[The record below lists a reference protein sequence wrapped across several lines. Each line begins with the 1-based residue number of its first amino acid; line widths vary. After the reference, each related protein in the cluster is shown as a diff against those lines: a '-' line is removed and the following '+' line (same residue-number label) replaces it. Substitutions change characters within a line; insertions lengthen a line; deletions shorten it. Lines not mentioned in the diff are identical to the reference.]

1 MIGGGSGIEYGPKAG
16 APASI
21 ARTIRATRTITQRF
35 ICFGRIVLRAG
46 ETGGGWLCS
55 SLYTHASMSGKVKA
69 AVAGANG
76 YAGMTLVNLLAR
88 HPNVELRQLT
98 SRSFAGKPYESV
110 FPLLELKGEFLPD
123 PDPAGIDVVF
133 SCLPHNIGA
142 AKAGAW
148 LAAGARVIDMSADCR
163 LKDPS
168 QYPKWYRQ
176 EHPAPALLARAVFG
190 LPELHEHELQKAELI
205 AVPGCF
211 STSAILA
218 LAPAVASGLAGSDI
232 IIDAKSGVSGAG
244 RSPSMGV
251 HFSEVNESLGAYAI
265 EGHRHTP
272 EMTQELSALGRNG
285 IQITF
290 VPHLAP
296 MTRGILA
303 TCYFDLK
310 GSLAQLQDAYREF
323 YAGQPFT
330 RVIPQS
336 PSTKLASHSNLCLVN
351 VSAQNDKAVVTAA
364 LDNLVKGASGQ
375 GVECFNIA
383 FGFDRRTALEAPIQW
398 P

>member
-1 MIGGGSGIEYGPKAG
+1 
-16 APASI
+16 
-21 ARTIRATRTITQRF
+21 
-35 ICFGRIVLRAG
+35 
-46 ETGGGWLCS
+46 
-55 SLYTHASMSGKVKA
+55 MSGKVKA
-69 AVAGANG
+69 AIAGANG

-98 SRSFAGKPYESV
+98 SRSFAGKPYAFV
-110 FPLLELKGEFLPD
+110 FPLLDLEGEFVPD
-123 PDPAGIDVVF
+123 PDPAGLDVVF
-133 SCLPHNIGA
+133 SCLPHNVGA
-142 AKAGAW
+142 AKAAGW
-148 LAAGARVIDMSADCR
+148 LEAGARVIDMSADFR

-176 EHPAPALLARAVFG
+176 EHPAQALLARAVLG
-190 LPELHEHELQKAELI
+190 LPELHERELAGAELI
-205 AVPGCF
+205 AVPGCY
-211 STSAILA
+211 STAAILA
-218 LAPAVASGLAGSDI
+218 LAPAVASGLVGSDI
-232 IIDAKSGVSGAG
+232 VIDAKSGVSGSG
-244 RSPSMGV
+244 RSPSLGV

-265 EGHRHTP
+265 EGHRHLP
-272 EMTQELSALGRNG
+272 EMTQELSALGGNG
-285 IQITF
+285 HQITF

-296 MTRGILA
+296 MTRGILV

-330 RVIPQS
+330 RVVAQS
-336 PSTKLASHSNLCLVN
+336 PTTKLASHSNVCLVN

-383 FGFDRRTALEAPIQW
+383 FGFDRKTALEAPIQW

>member
-1 MIGGGSGIEYGPKAG
+1 MAG
-16 APASI
+16 
-21 ARTIRATRTITQRF
+21 T
-35 ICFGRIVLRAG
+35 LR
-46 ETGGGWLCS
+46 
-55 SLYTHASMSGKVKA
+55 A

-76 YAGMTLVNLLAR
+76 YAGMTVVNLLAR
-88 HPNVELRQLT
+88 HPDVDLVQLT
-98 SRSFAGKPYESV
+98 SRSFAGKPYKSV
-110 FPLLELKGEFLPD
+110 FPLLELEGEFLAEPD
-123 PDPAGIDVVF
+123 AARMDVVF
-133 SCLPHNIGA
+133 SCLPHNVGA
-142 AKAGAW
+142 AKAGGW
-148 LAAGARVIDMSADCR
+148 LAAGAKVIDMSADFR
-163 LKDPS
+163 LKDAA

-176 EHPAPALLARAVFG
+176 DHPAHELLAKAVFG
-190 LPELHEHELQKAELI
+190 LPELHERELAGAQLI
-205 AVPGCF
+205 AVPGCY
-211 STSAILA
+211 STASILA
-218 LAPAVASGLAGSDI
+218 LAPAVAAGLVGSDI
-232 IIDAKSGVSGAG
+232 VVDAKSGVSGSG

-265 EGHRHTP
+265 EGHRHLP
-272 EMTQELSALGRNG
+272 EVTQELSALSREGLRV
-285 IQITF
+285 TF

-330 RVIPQS
+330 RVVAQS
-336 PSTKLASHSNLCLVN
+336 PTTKLASHSNLCLVN
-351 VSAQNDKAVVTAA
+351 VAAKGSKAVVTAA

-383 FGFDRRTALEAPIQW
+383 FGFDRKTALEAPIQW

>member
-1 MIGGGSGIEYGPKAG
+1 
-16 APASI
+16 
-21 ARTIRATRTITQRF
+21 
-35 ICFGRIVLRAG
+35 
-46 ETGGGWLCS
+46 
-55 SLYTHASMSGKVKA
+55 MSGKVKA

-98 SRSFAGKPYESV
+98 SRSFAGKPFALV
-110 FPLLELKGEFLPD
+110 FPLLDLEGEFVSD
-123 PDPAGIDVVF
+123 PDPAGLDVVF
-133 SCLPHNIGA
+133 SCLPHNVGA
-142 AKAGAW
+142 GKAGAW
-148 LAAGARVIDMSADCR
+148 LEAGARVIDMSADFR

-176 EHPAPALLARAVFG
+176 EHPAQSLLGKAVLG
-190 LPELHEHELQKAELI
+190 LPELHERELVGAELI
-205 AVPGCF
+205 AVPGCY
-211 STSAILA
+211 STAAILA
-218 LAPAVASGLAGSDI
+218 LAPAVASGVVGSDI
-232 IIDAKSGVSGAG
+232 IVDAKSGVSGSG

-265 EGHRHTP
+265 AGHRHMP

-285 IQITF
+285 VRITF

-303 TCYFDLK
+303 TCYFDHK

-330 RVIPQS
+330 RVVPQT
-336 PSTKLASHSNLCLVN
+336 PTTKLASHSNLCLVN
-351 VSAQNDKAVVTAA
+351 VAAQNEKAVVTSA

-383 FGFDRRTALEAPIQW
+383 FGFDRKTALEAPIQW

>member
-1 MIGGGSGIEYGPKAG
+1 
-16 APASI
+16 
-21 ARTIRATRTITQRF
+21 
-35 ICFGRIVLRAG
+35 
-46 ETGGGWLCS
+46 
-55 SLYTHASMSGKVKA
+55 MSKTVKA

-88 HPNVELRQLT
+88 HPSVELSQLT
-98 SRSFAGKPYESV
+98 SRSFAGKPFDSV
-110 FPLLELKGEFLPD
+110 FPLLDLKGEFVPH
-123 PDPAGIDVVF
+123 PDPAGVDVVF
-133 SCLPHNIGA
+133 SCLPHNVGA
-142 AKAGAW
+142 AKAGGW
-148 LAAGARVIDMSADCR
+148 LEAGARVIDMSADFR

-176 EHPAPALLARAVFG
+176 EHPAQSLLGGAVFG
-190 LPELHEHELQKAELI
+190 LPELHERELVGAKLI
-205 AVPGCF
+205 AVPGCY
-211 STSAILA
+211 STAAILA
-218 LAPAVASGLAGSDI
+218 LAPAVASGLVGSDI
-232 IIDAKSGVSGAG
+232 VIDAKSGVSGSG
-244 RSPSMGV
+244 RSPSIGV

-265 EGHRHTP
+265 EGHRHLP
-272 EMTQELSALGRNG
+272 EMTQELFALGRTEVR
-285 IQITF
+285 ITF

-330 RVIPQS
+330 RVVPQS
-336 PSTKLASHSNLCLVN
+336 PTTKLASHSNLCLVN
-351 VSAQNDKAVVTAA
+351 VAAQNGKAVVTAA
-364 LDNLVKGASGQ
+364 LDNLIKGASGQ

-383 FGFDRRTALEAPIQW
+383 FGFDRKTALEGPIQW